1 MNYFVEHNRNVY
13 IMLNIVSIYM
23 NAAKRIPVTER
34 VWEEL
39 SALKMAGQT
48 YDELLDDL
56 IEEHKKAVLFREMR
70 AIEEKDAFVE
80 LE

>member
-1 MNYFVEHNRNVY
+1 
-13 IMLNIVSIYM
+13 MLRIVNIYM

-39 SALKMAGQT
+39 SSLKRAGQT
-48 YDELLDDL
+48 FDELLDVL

-70 AIEEKDAFVE
+70 DIEERGEFVD
-80 LE
+80 LD